1 MALLSDNFSES
12 EKRFLVQYIKRE
24 NPPIP
29 FDEIIIR
36 LNLGEPIDYIL
47 GYTYFY
53 GLKIEVSK
61 DTLIPRPETEELVEL
76 ILNENQTRSGLKIL
90 DIGTGSGCIALAL
103 KSNLVNAEVTAL
115 DVSDAALEITQR
127 NSVQLDLNINFIPLD
142 ILNEHLWSQLANYD
156 IIVSNPPYIPQE
168 EKKDMTSSVVDYEP
182 HLALFVENDPLIF
195 YKQILKFATSHLYA
209 DGLVYFETSQTIQLE
224 ECEGFQ
230 IEKRKDLSG
239 NWRFLKCVSTTLF
252 LEEVKPFII
261 VNRKA

>member
-1 MALLSDNFSES
+1 VALLSDNFSDS
-12 EKRFLVQYIKRE
+12 EKRFLLQYIERE

-29 FDEIIIR
+29 FDEIIAR
-36 LNLGEPIDYIL
+36 LNQGEPIDYIL

-103 KSNLVNAEVTAL
+103 KSKLVDAEVTAL

-127 NSVQLDLNINFIPLD
+127 NSVHLDLNIDFIPLD
-142 ILNEHLWSQLANYD
+142 IMNEHLWSQLANYD
-156 IIVSNPPYIPQE
+156 VIVSNPPYISHK
-168 EKKDMTSSVVDYEP
+168 EKKDMTSSVLDYEP

-195 YKQILKFATSHLYA
+195 YKKILKFASTHLNPK
-209 DGLVYFETSQTIQLE
+209 GLVYFETSQTIQLE
-224 ECEGFQ
+224 EYGGFQ
-230 IEKRKDLSG
+230 IEKQKDLSG
-239 NWRFLKCVSTTLF
+239 NWRFLRCN
-252 LEEVKPFII
+252 LEIFT
-261 VNRKA
+261 

>member
-1 MALLSDNFSES
+1 MALLSDNFSDS
-12 EKRFLVQYIKRE
+12 EKRFLLQYIEKE
-24 NPPIP
+24 NPSIP
-29 FDEIIIR
+29 FEEIISRI
-36 LNLGEPIDYIL
+36 NQGEPIDYIL

-61 DTLIPRPETEELVEL
+61 DTLIPRPETEELVEF

-115 DVSDAALEITQR
+115 DVSNNAIEIAQR
-127 NSVQLDLNINFIPLD
+127 NTVQLDLNVNFIHLD
-142 ILNEHLWSQLANYD
+142 ILNENLWSQLANYD

-168 EKKDMTSSVVDYEP
+168 EKTDMTTSVLDYEP

-195 YKQILKFATSHLYA
+195 YKQILKFATFHLNPK
-209 DGLVYFETSQTIQLE
+209 GLVYFETSQTIQLE
-224 ECEGFQ
+224 EYEGFQ

-239 NWRFLKCVSTTLF
+239 NWRFLKCVS
-252 LEEVKPFII
+252 
-261 VNRKA
+261 NS

>member
-1 MALLSDNFSES
+1 VALLSDNFSDS
-12 EKRFLVQYIKRE
+12 EKRFLLQYIEKE
-24 NPPIP
+24 NPSIP
-29 FDEIIIR
+29 FEEIISRI
-36 LNLGEPIDYIL
+36 NQGEPIDYIL

-61 DTLIPRPETEELVEL
+61 DTLIPRPETEELVEF

-115 DVSDAALEITQR
+115 DVSNNAIEIAQR
-127 NSVQLDLNINFIPLD
+127 NTVQLDLNVNFIHLD
-142 ILNEHLWSQLANYD
+142 ILNENLWSQLANYD

-168 EKKDMTSSVVDYEP
+168 EKTDMTTSVLDYEP

-195 YKQILKFATSHLYA
+195 YKQILKFATFHLNPK
-209 DGLVYFETSQTIQLE
+209 GLVYFETSQTIQLE
-224 ECEGFQ
+224 EYEGFQ

-239 NWRFLKCVSTTLF
+239 NWRFLKCVS
-252 LEEVKPFII
+252 
-261 VNRKA
+261 NS

>member
-12 EKRFLVQYIKRE
+12 EKRFLLQYIEKE

-29 FDEIIIR
+29 FDEIIAR

-53 GLKIEVSK
+53 GLKIKVSK

-103 KSNLVNAEVTAL
+103 KSKLVDAEVTAI
-115 DVSDAALEITQR
+115 DVSNTALELAQK
-127 NSVQLDLNINFIPLD
+127 NSVHLDLNVNFIQLD
-142 ILNEHLWSQLANYD
+142 FLNEKLWSQLANYD

-168 EKKDMTSSVVDYEP
+168 EKKEMTSSVLDYEP
-182 HLALFVENDPLIF
+182 HLALFVENDPFIF
-195 YKQILKFATSHLYA
+195 YKQILKFATSHLHPC
-209 DGLVYFETSQTIQLE
+209 GLVYFESSQTIQLE
-224 ECEGFQ
+224 EYEGFQ

-239 NWRFLKCVSTTLF
+239 NWRFLKCVS
-252 LEEVKPFII
+252 IS
-261 VNRKA
+261 